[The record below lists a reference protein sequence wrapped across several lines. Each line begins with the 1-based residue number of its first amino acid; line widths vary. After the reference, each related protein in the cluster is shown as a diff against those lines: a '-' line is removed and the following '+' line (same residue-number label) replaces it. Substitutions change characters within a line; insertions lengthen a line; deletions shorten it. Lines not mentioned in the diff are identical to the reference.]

1 MLESISEIKILYNN
15 NFNKRD
21 YQEEE
26 SLSFDNFKS
35 IAEFIGNNF
44 KINGALQTISFIG
57 DNLFGVSGLEDSVM
71 DLVDKAFE
79 GGF

>member
-57 DNLFGVSGLEDSVM
+57 DNLFED
-71 DLVDKAFE
+71 FE
-79 GGF
+79 NNLLQIIQFIKNYK